1 MKTGRHWLSNPA
13 TRRLLGAVLAI
24 ALGAGVAGAQVRG
37 DPVPTLTLEEAAAA
51 ALHENPSMRRADA
64 GRQAAE
70 ARLAEA
76 RAGRLPRVGVTERLT
91 NGNNP
96 VYVFGTLLEQGR
108 FGPENLALDALNAPD
123 PLTNFRS
130 SVDVTVPI
138 FDQRQTRTRV
148 EQAQFGVET
157 AGAARELAEERL
169 RFEVLRAYYGVLVA
183 EAEKGVVDEAVASAE
198 ADLARITAL
207 YDAGQVVASEQM
219 AVDVQLAEFRQ
230 QQIQA
235 EGDVATAYAALN
247 TVLGGPVDAPRRLV
261 TSLPERVFDV
271 PALDELM
278 REALAARPDYREL
291 VLELRS
297 REEAVRGAKGEYL
310 PRVDAF
316 ASVGASSRRLVDGSA
331 DYAVGVSVTFNLFD
345 AGRSAR
351 VDQALAAREMAD
363 AEREELAN
371 AIRLEVVRAYRE
383 FSAARGRL
391 SIASRAIAQAEETLR
406 IVRDRHQADLT
417 TITEVLRA
425 QTALVR
431 ARMNLVSARYLN
443 AIGYGQVLLATG
455 RLADLGPFTR

>member
-1 MKTGRHWLSNPA
+1 MRTGRPSLSNPA
-13 TRRLLGAVLAI
+13 TRRLLGAVLTI
-24 ALGAGVAGAQVRG
+24 ALAAGATLAQAPG
-37 DPVPTLTLEEAAAA
+37 APVATLTLEDAAAT
-51 ALHENPSMRRADA
+51 ALQESPTMRRADA

-70 ARLAEA
+70 AHLAEA
-76 RAGRLPRVGVTERLT
+76 RAGRLPRVGLTERLT

-108 FGPENLALDALNAPD
+108 FGAENFALDALNAPD

-148 EQAQFGVET
+148 ERARLGVDA
-157 AGAARELAEERL
+157 AGAARELAEQRL
-169 RFEVLRAYYGVLVA
+169 RFDVLSAYYGVLVA
-183 EAEKGVVDEAVASAE
+183 EAAKGVVDEAIASAE
-198 ADLARITAL
+198 ADAARITSL
-207 YDAGQVVASEQM
+207 LEAGQVVASEQM
-219 AVDVQLAEFRQ
+219 AVEVQLAEYRQ

-261 TSLPERVFDV
+261 TPLPERVFDV
-271 PALDELM
+271 PALDELT
-278 REALAARPDYREL
+278 REALAARPDYRQLE
-291 VLELRS
+291 LELRS

-316 ASVGASSRRLVDGSA
+316 ASAGASGRKLVDGSG
-331 DYAVGVSVTFNLFD
+331 DYAVGVSLTFNLFD

-363 AEREELAN
+363 ADRQELAD
-371 AIRLEVVRAYRE
+371 AIRLEVVRAYQD
-383 FSAARGRL
+383 FVAARGRL
-391 SIASRAIAQAEETLR
+391 AVASHAIGQAEETLR
-406 IVRDRHQADLT
+406 IVRDRHQAGLT

-431 ARMNLVSARYLN
+431 ARMNLVSARYLHT
-443 AIGYGQVLLATG
+443 IGYGQVLLATG
-455 RLADLGPFTR
+455 RLVDLGPFTR